1 MPFFLIDNQG
11 QITRINRLVI
21 TAEGIATPRGT
32 KNPLFLE
39 GIYEADEP
47 KTLTRSQRE
56 AALVEI
62 TLVQIEYLA
71 QRFLKERN
79 LPKGQLGNITVY
91 GSSSLTLT
99 ILPNRISHDVDV
111 AVSKDFREF
120 IDAICSSE
128 RPALGQLEINT
139 ANPIVLRFCGNYHQ
153 RSRKLTGSKSGNLIP
168 IEVLHPLDTL
178 SQKLL
183 RIPLDVFQQKD
194 ISDIDKI
201 LRKLKTKRE
210 TLVRLLR
217 ESFERYTTAAPDEL
231 RKAAGR
237 NTRWLFKTYFTPIDI
252 REEVVK
258 PGIAAFT
265 TELKRSDLLPP
276 SVRRL
281 KPRQIGTPD
290 LF

>member
-1 MPFFLIDNQG
+1 MAFFLIENQN

-21 TAEGIATPRGT
+21 TGEGIATPRGC

-39 GIYEADEP
+39 GIYEAEEP
-47 KTLTRSQRE
+47 KTLTASQRE

-71 QRFLKERN
+71 QRFLKERK
-79 LPKGQLGNITVY
+79 LSQEKLGAITIY

-120 IDAICSSE
+120 IDAVCANE

-153 RSRKLTGSKSGNLIP
+153 RSRKLTGSKQGELIP

-194 ISDIDKI
+194 IPDIDKI
-201 LRKLKTKRE
+201 LRKLKPKRE

-217 ESFERYTTAAPDEL
+217 ESFERYTTAAPDEM

-252 REEVVK
+252 RGEVVK
-258 PGIAAFT
+258 PAIAVFT
-265 TELKRSDLLPP
+265 KELRRVDLLPP
-276 SVRRL
+276 SPRRL

>member
-1 MPFFLIDNQG
+1 MAFFLIDNRNE
-11 QITRINRLVI
+11 ITRINRLVI
-21 TAEGIATPRGT
+21 TAEGIATPRGS

-39 GIYEADEP
+39 GIYESEEP
-47 KTLTRSQRE
+47 KTLTTSQRE
-56 AALVEI
+56 TALVEI
-62 TLVQIEYLA
+62 TLVQIKYLA
-71 QRFLKERN
+71 QRFIKERM
-79 LPKGQLGNITVY
+79 LSKEQLGKVTIY

-120 IDAICSSE
+120 IDAISSKE
-128 RPALGQLEINT
+128 RPALGQLEIST

-153 RSRKLTGSKSGNLIP
+153 RSRKLTGGKKDDLIP

-178 SQKLL
+178 AQKLL

-194 ISDIDKI
+194 IPDIDKI
-201 LRKLKTKRE
+201 LRKLKPKRE

-217 ESFERYTTAAPDEL
+217 ESFERYTTAAPEEM
-231 RKAAGR
+231 RKAAAR
-237 NTRWLFKTYFTPIDI
+237 NTRWLFKTYFTSIDI
-252 REEVVK
+252 REEIVK
-258 PGIAAFT
+258 PGIAVFT
-265 TELKRSDLLPP
+265 KELKRADLLPP

-281 KPRQIGTPD
+281 KPRQIGSPD

>member
-1 MPFFLIDNQG
+1 MAFFLIDNQN
-11 QITRINRLVI
+11 QITGTNRLVI
-21 TAEGIATPRGT
+21 TEEGITTPRGS

-39 GIYEADEP
+39 GIYEAEEP
-47 KTLTRSQRE
+47 KTLTPSQRE

-71 QRFLKERN
+71 RRFLKERK
-79 LPKGQLGNITVY
+79 LSTEQLGKITIY

-120 IDAICSSE
+120 IDAVCSNE

-139 ANPIVLRFCGNYHQ
+139 ANPIVLRFCGNYHL
-153 RSRKLTGSKSGNLIP
+153 RSRKLTGSNPGDLIP

-178 SQKLL
+178 VQKLL
-183 RIPLDVFQQKD
+183 RIPLEVFRQKD
-194 ISDIDKI
+194 VPDIEQI
-201 LRKLKTKRE
+201 LRKLKPKRQ

-217 ESFERYTTAAPDEL
+217 ESFERYTTAAPEEM
-231 RKAAGR
+231 RRAAGR

-258 PGIAAFT
+258 PAIAAFT

-276 SVRRL
+276 SVPRL

>member
-1 MPFFLIDNQG
+1 MAFFLIDNQN
-11 QITRINRLVI
+11 QITRINALVI
-21 TAEGIATPRGT
+21 TAEGIATPRGS
-32 KNPLFLE
+32 KNPLFFE
-39 GIYEADEP
+39 GIYEAEEP
-47 KTLTRSQRE
+47 KTLTPSQRE

-71 QRFLKERN
+71 QRFLKVRKLSNE
-79 LPKGQLGNITVY
+79 QLGKITIY

-120 IDAICSSE
+120 IDAVCSNE

-153 RSRKLTGSKSGNLIP
+153 RSRKLTGSKRGDLVP

-178 SQKLL
+178 GQKLL
-183 RIPLDVFQQKD
+183 RIPLEVFQQKD
-194 ISDIDKI
+194 VPDIEQI
-201 LRKLKTKRE
+201 LRKLKPKRE
-210 TLVRLLR
+210 TLVRLGR
-217 ESFERYTTAAPDEL
+217 ESFEAYTTAAPGGIGKPA
-231 RKAAGR
+231 RG
-237 NTRWLFKTYFTPIDI
+237 NTRGLIKTPFTPLDNREQVIKPVI
-252 REEVVK
+252 R
-258 PGIAAFT
+258 AST
-265 TELKRSDLLPP
+265 TYLERSDVLPP
-276 SVRRL
+276 SARRL

>member
-252 REEVVK
+252 LEEVVK
-258 PGIAAFT
+258 PAIAAFT
-265 TELKRSDLLPP
+265 AELKRSDLLPP

>member
-1 MPFFLIDNQG
+1 MAFFLIENQN

-21 TAEGIATPRGT
+21 TGEGIATPRGS

-39 GIYEADEP
+39 GIYEAEAP
-47 KTLTRSQRE
+47 KTLTASQRE

-71 QRFLKERN
+71 QRFLKERK
-79 LPKGQLGNITVY
+79 LSQEKLGAITIY

-120 IDAICSSE
+120 IDAVCANE

-153 RSRKLTGSKSGNLIP
+153 RSRKLTGSKQGELIP

-194 ISDIDKI
+194 IPDIDKI
-201 LRKLKTKRE
+201 LRKLKPKRE

-217 ESFERYTTAAPDEL
+217 ESFERYTTAAPDEM

-252 REEVVK
+252 RGEVVK
-258 PGIAAFT
+258 PAIAVFT
-265 TELKRSDLLPP
+265 KELRRVDLLPP
-276 SVRRL
+276 SPRRL